1 MANEDKRVKLH
12 HVLEDLISS
21 RHVYFQPPESVKL
34 EYPCIVYN
42 LAKVPVTHADDK
54 VYLMNPK
61 YVIRYISK
69 GADDVTKLRLVQ
81 GLGTP
86 IIQTYAQNGLYH
98 YIYELYY

>member
-1 MANEDKRVKLH
+1 MAEDKRVKLH
-12 HVLEDLISS
+12 HVLEDIISS

-42 LAKVPVTHADDK
+42 LAKVPVQHADNT

-69 GADDVTKLRLVQ
+69 GPDDRTKLLLVQ
-81 GLGTP
+81 SLGVP